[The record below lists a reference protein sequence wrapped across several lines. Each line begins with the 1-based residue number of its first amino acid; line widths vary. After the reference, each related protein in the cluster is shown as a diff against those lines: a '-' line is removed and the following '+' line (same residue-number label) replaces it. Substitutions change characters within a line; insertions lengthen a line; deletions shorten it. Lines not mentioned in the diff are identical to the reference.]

1 MPISY
6 FLLGVAILATWA
18 PPSVANGLAARWGWQ
33 ALLALA
39 LAAALAEGQV
49 TWVGAV
55 PVTVLWAMAVWYE
68 SASSPS
74 LRTACAWGAAVLAV
88 ALATHRLPGFSPLL
102 IADTQLS
109 PASVPMTLR
118 AHLDKGMAG
127 LILLAVFTRRSTTF
141 SGIARSVAVG
151 LGVGLATAAIVI
163 GPVALSGA
171 VRLDPKLPA
180 IALQW
185 MAVNLFLTC
194 VLEEALF
201 RGLLQDRLARKLAG
215 RRWGAWIA
223 LAVASL
229 LFGLVHAGGGPLLIL
244 AAAAAGAG
252 YGTAYKLTGRMEAP
266 LIAHFALNTVHFL
279 GFTYPY
285 VAS

>member
-6 FLLGVAILATWA
+6 ILLGAAILATGV
-18 PPSVANGLAARWGWQ
+18 PQSVASGLVTRWAWQ
-33 ALLALA
+33 ALLVLA
-39 LAAALAEGQV
+39 LVAALAEGQM
-49 TWVGAV
+49 TWVGTV
-55 PVTVLWAMAVWYE
+55 PVILLWATAVGYE
-68 SASSPS
+68 RASSSP
-74 LRTACAWGAAVLAV
+74 RRAACEMGAALMAI
-88 ALATHRLPGFSPLL
+88 AMATHRLPGFIPLI

-127 LILLAVFTRRSTTF
+127 LILLAVFTRRSTTI
-141 SGIARSVAVG
+141 SAIGRSFVIGLCVG
-151 LGVGLATAAIVI
+151 LTTAAIVV
-163 GPVALSGA
+163 GAVALLGA

-201 RGLLQDRLARKLAG
+201 RGLLQDRLAGKLA
-215 RRWGAWIA
+215 RRPRSEWIA
-223 LAVASL
+223 VAVASL
-229 LFGLVHAGGGPLLIL
+229 LFGLVHAGGGPLLML
-244 AAAAAGAG
+244 AAAAAGIG
-252 YGTAYKLTGRMEAP
+252 YGTAYMLARRIEAA
-266 LIAHFALNTVHFL
+266 LFAHFTLNTVHFL

-285 VAS
+285 GAS

>member
-1 MPISY
+1 M
-6 FLLGVAILATWA
+6 ATWV
-18 PPSVANGLAARWGWQ
+18 PPSVANGQLARWGWQ
-33 ALLALA
+33 SLLALA
-39 LAAALAEGQV
+39 LAAAVAEGQV

-55 PVTVLWAMAVWYE
+55 PVIVLWSTATGYE
-68 SASSPS
+68 AASSPS
-74 LRTACAWGAAVLAV
+74 LRTACAWGAALLAV
-88 ALATHRLPGFSPLL
+88 AMATHRLPGFSPLL

-109 PASVPMTLR
+109 PSSVPMTLR

-127 LILLAVFTRRSTTF
+127 LILLAVFTRRSTT
-141 SGIARSVAVG
+141 SGEIGRSIAVG

-163 GPVALSGA
+163 GAVALSGT

-180 IALQW
+180 IAPQW

-229 LFGLVHAGGGPLLIL
+229 LFGLAHAGGGPLLIL

-252 YGTAYKLTGRMEAP
+252 YGTAYMLTGRMEAP
-266 LIAHFALNTVHFL
+266 LVAHFALNTVHFL

-285 VAS
+285 AAS